1 MVQLLWKTVWLF
13 LKRLKTEFPYDP
25 GTPLLETYER
35 ELKRGA
41 RRDMCVPMFKAAL
54 LRRAKRQKQP
64 NCPLMDE

>member
-41 RRDMCVPMFKAAL
+41 RRDMCVPMFNSVTQESKKAEATEVS
-54 LRRAKRQKQP
+54 A
-64 NCPLMDE
+64 DG